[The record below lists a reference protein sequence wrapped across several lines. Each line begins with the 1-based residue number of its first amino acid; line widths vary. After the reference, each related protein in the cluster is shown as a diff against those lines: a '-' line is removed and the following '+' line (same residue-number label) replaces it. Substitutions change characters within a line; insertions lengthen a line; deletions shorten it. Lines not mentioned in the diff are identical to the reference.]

1 MDDKSLSLWSTTK
14 YHNHLKATEYDEV
27 AREAAITIMING
39 EQYATI
45 VCTPNDIRQLVLGF
59 LASEGLIRS
68 VEQVLRLT
76 VDEEK
81 GFAHTELSGPVEF
94 SERTERWIGSCC
106 GKSRE
111 FYLKQ
116 DVKTAKTIYSSVQ
129 FSAKQVYQLMAG
141 FDKKAEVYGRTGGVH
156 QAALAS
162 ANGIIASAIDIG
174 RHNALDKLY
183 GHIMQNRISL
193 KDKCILFSGRISSEV
208 ILKVSKIGAGVLI
221 AKSAPTDLALKL
233 ADDLKITAVGFVR
246 EHKLNVYTHEK
257 RVYGDAYHDVYFSN

>member
-14 YHNHLKATEYDEV
+14 YRKHLKATEDDEI

-45 VCTPNDIRQLVLGF
+45 VCTPNNIRQLVFGF
-59 LASEGLIRS
+59 LASEGLIRFAK
-68 VEQVLRLT
+68 QVVKLT
-76 VDEEK
+76 IDEGK
-81 GFAHTELSGPVEF
+81 GFAYVELSIPVEL

-116 DVKTAKTIYSSVQ
+116 DVKTAKTIYSSVR
-129 FSAKQVYQLMAG
+129 FSAEQVYRLMDD
-141 FDKKAEVYGRTGGVH
+141 FDKKDEIHGRTGGVH

-162 ANGIIASAIDIG
+162 ADGVIASAIDIG

-183 GHIMQNRISL
+183 GHIMENRISL

-208 ILKVSKIGAGVLI
+208 ILKVSKIGVGVLI

-233 ADDLKITAVGFVR
+233 AEDLQITAVGFVR
-246 EHKLNVYTHEK
+246 EQKLNVYTHKK
-257 RVYGDAYHDVYFSN
+257 RVCGDAYHDVHFSN